1 MKSQGNHKSTF
12 ALVTNGGVVDV
23 VDVVDYVTG
32 HSVVCVRLL
41 TTRQD
46 FKFALH
52 SRRLIEP
59 QHRS

>member
-1 MKSQGNHKSTF
+1 M
-12 ALVTNGGVVDV
+12 GGVVDG
-23 VDVVDYVTG
+23 VDVVVYYVVDVTG
-32 HSVVCVRLL
+32 HSVVCVWDRLLLL